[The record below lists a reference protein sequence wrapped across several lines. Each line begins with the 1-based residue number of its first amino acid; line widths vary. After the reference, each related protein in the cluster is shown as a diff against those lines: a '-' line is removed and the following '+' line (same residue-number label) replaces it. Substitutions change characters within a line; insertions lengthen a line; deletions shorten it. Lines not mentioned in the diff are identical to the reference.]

1 MAAIYAEGGYN
12 SSHPIMSH
20 DIQDFVTR
28 GAQKI
33 TPVEIAQLEQQLPLV
48 VAKIIEAEPARQP
61 HLRAQAEF
69 LVRYVEDCLES
80 QFAPEDLS
88 ALAEAIFA
96 LMYLHK
102 GADIIPDDIPEI
114 GYEDDSAVLRTVL
127 MRHEAEFARFAA
139 HGELTVPSAES

>member
-1 MAAIYAEGGYN
+1 
-12 SSHPIMSH
+12 MSH

-48 VAKIIEAEPARQP
+48 LAKVSEADPASQP
-61 HLRAQAEF
+61 NLLAQAEF
-69 LVRYVEDCLES
+69 LGRFVEDCLAS
-80 QFAPEDLS
+80 KFTPEDLA

-96 LMYLHK
+96 LMYLQN

-114 GYEDDSAVLRTVL
+114 GYADDSAVLRTVL
-127 MRHEAEFARFAA
+127 GKHEAEFARFAA
-139 HGELTVPSAES
+139 HSSLAVPSAES

>member
-1 MAAIYAEGGYN
+1 MYADGGYN

-33 TPVEIAQLEQQLPLV
+33 TPVDIAQLEQQLPLV
-48 VAKIIEAEPARQP
+48 VAKITEAEPARQP
-61 HLRAQAEF
+61 HLRGQAEF

-80 QFAPEDLS
+80 QFAPEDLA

-96 LMYLHK
+96 LIYLHK
-102 GADIIPDDIPEI
+102 GADIIPDEIPEI
-114 GYEDDSAVLRTVL
+114 GYEDDSAVVRTVL
-127 MRHEAEFARFAA
+127 MRHAEEFARFATHSGLA
-139 HGELTVPSAES
+139 TPSADS